1 MKGARSTIG
10 VSWCW
15 GRDEGSKIHHWGKLV
30 LGGMK
35 GARSTIGVS
44 WCWGRDEGSKI
55 HHWGK
60 LVLGEG

>member
-1 MKGARSTIG
+1 M
-10 VSWCW
+10 
-15 GRDEGSKIHHWGKLV
+15 EE
-30 LGGMK
+30 GMK